1 MSPGKSFQIVF
12 INFICWGSSHLSVH
26 CTLASTI
33 GSQFVLGLFVVTLL
47 PISLNTRRNILILSC
62 FVTGF
67 LVSCGIFPSSPRHK
81 SFLRSWSFLHRHI
94 KNLSLDHREAGKAS
108 YAWQNFTECGSN
120 AKFTMKTP
128 RREASHWFLALH
140 QHTTKQVFS
149 SALQFIGRQVSNRF
163 HAGLHSH
170 GTHLLLQAR
179 EVIFWAWGKVCD
191 SNWSGRMAA
200 VCLSKSVKHATALS
214 RICTTAA

>member
-1 MSPGKSFQIVF
+1 M
-12 INFICWGSSHLSVH
+12 
-26 CTLASTI
+26 
-33 GSQFVLGLFVVTLL
+33 LGLFVVTLL
-47 PISLNTRRNILILSC
+47 PISLNTRRNTLILSC

-94 KNLSLDHREAGKAS
+94 KNLSLDHREAGKTS
-108 YAWQNFTECGSN
+108 YAWQNFTERGSN

-128 RREASHWFLALH
+128 RRESSHWFLALH
-140 QHTTKQVFS
+140 HQ
-149 SALQFIGRQVSNRF
+149 IGLLLCLAIHRQASDRF
-163 HAGLHSH
+163 HAGLRSH

-200 VCLSKSVKHATALS
+200 VCLSKSVKHGTALS